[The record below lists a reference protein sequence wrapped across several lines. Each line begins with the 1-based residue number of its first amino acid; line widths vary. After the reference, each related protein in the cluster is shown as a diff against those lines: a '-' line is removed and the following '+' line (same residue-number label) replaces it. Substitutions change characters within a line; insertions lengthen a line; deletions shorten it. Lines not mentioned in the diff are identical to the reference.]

1 MADNKTKIYKIQ
13 IDGIKESVEG
23 VATLQ
28 DALDKL
34 NNKAIEIGGVD
45 KAVEGISRLQSSL
58 DSLSQKVAES
68 SNQMKSASSGMDE
81 LAKTNQKIAQYNEE
95 YQTALAANKAVLAD
109 HAKAIKD
116 NLDLEKAQLTVEADL
131 RDTYAHKQQLLTAMG
146 KVIKNS
152 TEDNQELKAAYAA
165 LNQELKDYDAELG
178 NHQRNVGNYSSALK
192 DAKAELK
199 EIRGEML
206 GFDQHSKEFE
216 ELAKKAGETADKI
229 DDINAAIKRNA
240 SDTKYLDNV
249 IDVAKS
255 ATAAFGLWKG
265 AMSAF
270 GLETKGAEEA
280 MQDLMGAMTIIQSL
294 QTLSDTLQ
302 STSASAKLLH
312 AAMKLTGA
320 ELITTQLASIKAT
333 AAQEGLTV
341 AQKTGTIAT
350 KTFGLALKAIPF
362 MLIISLIATLVTHWD
377 DLVLWINKTF
387 PALNKVGG
395 AMNGLKAIVMGLGK
409 SLINWI
415 INPAKTIV
423 SVFKKIFE
431 GDFKGALQA
440 VTDGIKNQFKGTVDA
455 FNKGF
460 KEQVNRGQEEITRK
474 QAEEEAKR
482 LEHQG
487 KMIEKQKNA
496 DGTYTKEFIKNK
508 EAQFEAQ
515 KKMYKKGSDEY
526 NKVLE
531 DEVAWNREKN
541 SAIESANKKTSA
553 ATIKEYKKQQEEL
566 KKLTEELENA
576 RIKLEADANKAIEED
591 RKKALEE
598 AKKAAKE
605 LENAKKAEADATLR
619 LNLAIIDSE
628 KEMAQ
633 EQVDAAKEILK
644 TKPFDKKAL
653 KEYQAGMERLYKLE
667 LERIELNKD
676 ATNKKALDDLTNKLK
691 ESGAKFED
699 INDLLDISKGKYK
712 DLTEAQQLMIDT
724 YFKGVEETAVK
735 AQTEVDKLNK
745 KMKNGGSEQPS
756 GGTPSSGGGFKDF
769 DSDWFGTGTNLDKI
783 GETIEQAYDTF
794 AAPIVEGLGDSISQ
808 LMDAAIE
815 EAEAKLEE
823 AEELHDKAVEKVE
836 ESQDKI
842 SDIQDK
848 MKNATGAEL
857 EAFKTQMAE
866 ETLLLADRE
875 AEERRLQKEK
885 EKREKELEKQK
896 KKQRKLE
903 LMQQL
908 SEAIVSGALAVVN
921 GLATKPYVPVGIA
934 MGALAA
940 TSAGIQIATIT
951 KQISKLADG
960 GLIAGTSKLH
970 SQGGSRIEGTN
981 IEVERG
987 EFVVNRNST
996 KKYLPLLDA
1005 INAEGNGGKKVIT
1018 NVGKYADGGVLN
1030 YQRISDNAD
1039 AINQAKMIQSAVASI
1054 NFRPVVEVVQIAK
1067 GLNNLTSVR
1076 QMAGGSALIN

>member
-1 MADNKTKIYKIQ
+1 MADNKTKIYRIQ

-23 VATLQ
+23 VSTLQ
-28 DALDKL
+28 DALDSLDSKG
-34 NNKAIEIGGVD
+34 IEIGGV
-45 KAVEGISRLQSSL
+45 KETIESISSLQSSL

-68 SNQMKSASSGMDE
+68 GNQMKSASSGMDE

-192 DAKAELK
+192 DAKGELK
-199 EIRGEML
+199 EIKGEML

-216 ELAKKAGETADKI
+216 ELAQRAGELTDKI
-229 DDINAAIKRNA
+229 GDINAAIKRTA
-240 SDTKYLDNV
+240 SDTSKLDNV
-249 IDVAKS
+249 IDVAKT

-265 AMSAF
+265 VMTEF
-270 GLETKGAEEA
+270 GFETKGAEEA

-302 STSASAKLLH
+302 STSASAKLLQ
-312 AAMKLTGA
+312 AALKVTGA
-320 ELITTQLASIKAT
+320 EMLINQANAMKAT
-333 AAQEGLTV
+333 VAQESLTV
-341 AQKTGTIAT
+341 AQKAGKLAT
-350 KTFGLALKAIPF
+350 QAFSMALKAVPF
-362 MLIISLIATLVTHWD
+362 MLVISLIATLVTRWD
-377 DLVLWINKTF
+377 DLVGWINKTF

-395 AMNGLKAIVMGLGK
+395 AMNGLKSVVMGLGK
-409 SLINWI
+409 AIVNWLT
-415 INPAKTIV
+415 NPIVTFAKVIKK
-423 SVFKKIFE
+423 VFS
-431 GDFKGALQA
+431 GDFKGAIDEAMNGL
-440 VTDGIKNQFKGTVDA
+440 KNQFKGTADA

-474 QAEEEAKR
+474 QAAEEAKR

-553 ATIKEYKKQQEEL
+553 ATIKEYKKQQDEL
-566 KKLTEELENA
+566 KKLTEELEKT
-576 RIKLEADANKAIEED
+576 RIKLEAEANKAIEED

-644 TKPFDKKAL
+644 VKPFDKKAL

-667 LERIELNKD
+667 LERIELNKKAND
-676 ATNKKALDDLTNKLK
+676 KKALDDLTNKLK
-691 ESGAKFED
+691 EAGVKFED

-712 DLTEAQQLMIDT
+712 DLTEAQKLMIDT
-724 YFKGVEETAVK
+724 YFKGIEETAVK

-745 KMKNGGSEQPS
+745 KMKNGGSETPS
-756 GGTPSSGGGFKDF
+756 GNTPSKELFKDF
-769 DSDWFGTGTNLDKI
+769 DSDWLGTSLNLDKI
-783 GETIEQAYDTF
+783 GDTIEQAYDTF

-866 ETLLLADRE
+866 ETMLLADRE

-908 SEAIVSGALAVVN
+908 SEAIVSGALAIVN

-960 GLIAGTSKLH
+960 GLIAGNSKLH

-987 EFVVNRNST
+987 EFVVNRKST

-1030 YQRISDNAD
+1030 YQRIADNAD
-1039 AINQAKMIQSAVASI
+1039 AINQAKMIQSAVSSI
-1054 NFRPVVEVVQIAK
+1054 NMHPVVSVVDINR
-1067 GLNNLTSVR
+1067 GLNNLTTVR
-1076 QMAGGSALIN
+1076 QMAGAS

>member
-34 NNKAIEIGGVD
+34 N
-45 KAVEGISRLQSSL
+45 
-58 DSLSQKVAES
+58 QKVAES
-68 SNQMKSASSGMDE
+68 GNQMRSASSGMDE

-109 HAKAIKD
+109 HAKVIKD

-192 DAKAELK
+192 DAKGELK
-199 EIRGEML
+199 EIKGAML

-216 ELAKKAGETADKI
+216 ELAQKAGETADKI
-229 DDINAAIKRNA
+229 ADINAAIKRTA
-240 SDTKYLDNV
+240 SDTQTLDNV
-249 IDVAKS
+249 IDVAKT

-265 AMSAF
+265 VMTEF
-270 GLETKGAEEA
+270 GFETKGAEEA

-302 STSASAKLLH
+302 STSASAKLLQ

-320 ELITTQLASIKAT
+320 EMLINQANAMKAT
-333 AAQEGLTV
+333 VAQESLTV
-341 AQKTGTIAT
+341 AQKAGKLAT
-350 KTFGLALKAIPF
+350 QAFSMALKAVPF
-362 MLIISLIATLVTHWD
+362 MLVISLIATLVTRWD
-377 DLVLWINKTF
+377 DLVGWINKTF

-395 AMNGLKAIVMGLGK
+395 AMNGLKSVVMGLGK
-409 SLINWI
+409 AIVNWLT
-415 INPAKTIV
+415 NPTITFAKVI
-423 SVFKKIFE
+423 KKVFE

-455 FNKGF
+455 FNTGF

-474 QAEEEAKR
+474 QAAEEAKR

-566 KKLTEELENA
+566 KKLTEELEKT
-576 RIKLEADANKAIEED
+576 RIKLEAEANKAIEED

-644 TKPFDKKAL
+644 ANPFDKKAL

-667 LERIELNKD
+667 LERIELNKKAND
-676 ATNKKALDDLTNKLK
+676 KKALDDLTNKLK
-691 ESGAKFED
+691 EAGVKFED

-712 DLTEAQQLMIDT
+712 DLTEAQKLMIDT

-745 KMKNGGSEQPS
+745 KMKNGGSEPPS
-756 GGTPSSGGGFKDF
+756 GGTPGGFKDF
-769 DSDWFGTGTNLDKI
+769 DSEWLGTGTNLDKI

-848 MKNATGAEL
+848 MKNASGAEL
-857 EAFKTQMAE
+857 EAFKQQMAE

-970 SQGGSRIEGTN
+970 SQGGARIEGTN

-987 EFVVNRNST
+987 EFVVNRKST

-1005 INAEGNGGKKVIT
+1005 INAAGNGGKRVMT

-1067 GLNNLTSVR
+1067 GLNGLTSVR

>member
-1 MADNKTKIYKIQ
+1 MADNKTKIYRIQ

-28 DALDKL
+28 DALDSLDSKG
-34 NNKAIEIGGVD
+34 IEIGGVKD
-45 KAVEGISRLQSSL
+45 TIESISNLQSSL
-58 DSLSQKVAES
+58 FNLTKKIEES
-68 SNQMKSASSGMDE
+68 GSQMKTASNGMDE
-81 LAKTNQKIAQYNEE
+81 LAKTNQRIAEYNKE
-95 YQTALAANKAVLAD
+95 YQVALQSNKMVLQD
-109 HAKAIKD
+109 NAKAIKD
-116 NLDLEKAQLTVEADL
+116 KLELEKAEYIVSQDL
-131 RDTYAHKQQLLTAMG
+131 RDTYAQKQQLLTAMG

-152 TEDNQELKAAYAA
+152 TDDNQELKTAYAA

-192 DAKAELK
+192 DAKGELK
-199 EIRGEML
+199 EIKGEML

-216 ELAKKAGETADKI
+216 ELAQKAGELTDKI
-229 DDINAAIKRNA
+229 GDINAAIKRTA
-240 SDTKYLDNV
+240 SDTQGLDNV
-249 IDVAKS
+249 IDVAKT

-265 AMSAF
+265 VMTEF
-270 GLETKGAEEA
+270 GFETKGAEEA

-302 STSASAKLLH
+302 STSASAKLLQ
-312 AAMKLTGA
+312 AALKVTGA
-320 ELITTQLASIKAT
+320 EMLISQANAMKAT
-333 AAQEGLTV
+333 VAQESLTV
-341 AQKTGTIAT
+341 AQKAGKLAT
-350 KTFGLALKAIPF
+350 QAFSMALKAVPF
-362 MLIISLIATLVTHWD
+362 MLVISLIATLITRWD
-377 DLVLWINKTF
+377 DLVGWINKTF

-395 AMNGLKAIVMGLGK
+395 AMNGLKSVVMGLGK
-409 SLINWI
+409 AIVNWLT
-415 INPAKTIV
+415 NPIVTFAKVIKK
-423 SVFKKIFE
+423 VFS
-431 GDFKGALQA
+431 GDFKGAIDEAMNGL
-440 VTDGIKNQFKGTVDA
+440 KNQFKGTADA

-460 KEQVNRGQEEITRK
+460 KEQVNRGQEEITQK
-474 QAEEEAKR
+474 QAKEEAKR

-553 ATIKEYKKQQEEL
+553 ASIKEYKKQQEEL
-566 KKLTEELENA
+566 KKLTEELEKT
-576 RIKLEADANKAIEED
+576 RIKLEAEANKAIEED

-644 TKPFDKKAL
+644 TKPFDQKAL

-667 LERIELNKD
+667 LERIKLNKD
-676 ATNKKALDDLTNKLK
+676 ATNKKALDELTNKLK
-691 ESGAKFED
+691 EAGVKFED
-699 INDLLDISKGKYK
+699 INDLLDTSKGKYK

-724 YFKGVEETAVK
+724 YFKGIEETAVK

-745 KMKNGGSEQPS
+745 KMKNGGSETPS
-756 GGTPSSGGGFKDF
+756 GGTPSKGGFKDF
-769 DSDWFGTGTNLDKI
+769 DSEWLGTGTNLDKI

-866 ETLLLADRE
+866 ETMLLADRE

-960 GLIAGTSKLH
+960 GLIAGNSKLH

-987 EFVVNRNST
+987 EFVVNRKST

-1030 YQRISDNAD
+1030 YQRIADNAD
-1039 AINQAKMIQSAVASI
+1039 AINQAKMIQSAVSSI
-1054 NFRPVVEVVQIAK
+1054 NMHPVVSVVDINR
-1067 GLNNLTSVR
+1067 GLNNLTTVR
-1076 QMAGGSALIN
+1076 QMAGAS

>member
-28 DALDKL
+28 DALDK
-34 NNKAIEIGGVD
+34 
-45 KAVEGISRLQSSL
+45 
-58 DSLSQKVAES
+58 LSQKVAES

-116 NLDLEKAQLTVEADL
+116 SLDLEKAQLTVEADL

-199 EIRGEML
+199 DLRGQML

-362 MLIISLIATLVTHWD
+362 MLIISLIAALVTHWD
-377 DLVLWINKTF
+377 DLVGWINKTF

-395 AMNGLKAIVMGLGK
+395 AMNALVGVVRGLGEAVVHWLVNPWK
-409 SLINWI
+409 TFANVIQKI
-415 INPAKTIV
+415 IAK
-423 SVFKKIFE
+423 
-431 GDFKGALQA
+431 DFGGAVQA
-440 VTDGIKNQFKGTVDA
+440 ALDGVKNQFTDFGKDFMSGWNA
-455 FNKGF
+455 
-460 KEQVNRGQEEITRK
+460 QVNKGQEEITRK

-553 ATIKEYKKQQEEL
+553 ATIKEYKKLQEEL
-566 KKLTEELENA
+566 KKLTEELEKA

-605 LENAKKAEADATLR
+605 LEDAKKDEADATLR

-628 KEMAQ
+628 KNMAQ

-644 TKPFDKKAL
+644 ANPFNQKAL

-667 LERIELNKD
+667 LERIKLNKD
-676 ATNKKALDDLTNKLK
+676 AADKKALDDLTNKLK
-691 ESGAKFED
+691 EAGVEFAD

-712 DLTEAQQLMIDT
+712 DLREAEQLMIDA
-724 YFKGVEETAVK
+724 YLKGVEERAVK
-735 AQTEVDKLNK
+735 TQTEIDKLNE
-745 KMKNGGSEQPS
+745 KMKDGGSESPS
-756 GGTPSSGGGFKDF
+756 GGTPSKGGFKDF
-769 DSDWFGTGTNLDKI
+769 DSEWLGTGTNLDKI

-857 EAFKTQMAE
+857 EAFKQQMAE

-987 EFVVNRNST
+987 EFVVNRKST

-1005 INAEGNGGKKVIT
+1005 INAEGNGGKRVMT

-1067 GLNNLTSVR
+1067 GLNGLTSVR